1 MRVKINGD
9 SRYNAITEG
18 VIWQQILIFFFPI
31 LLGTFFQQLYNT
43 ADAVIVGRFLG
54 KEALAAVGGGT
65 SVAINLLIGF
75 FVGLSSGATVVISQY
90 YGAKYES
97 GTRKAIHTSIALSII
112 CGVLITI
119 IGVLFTRPILV
130 IMGTPD
136 DVLPL
141 ATSYMRIFFMG
152 SIANTIYNM
161 GSGIFRAFGD
171 SKKPL
176 WFLIISCGVNIV
188 LDLLFVGFFKM
199 NVDGA
204 AIATIISQI
213 ISAILVI
220 FFLMRRKDNLRLS
233 WKEVRIDLKILS
245 NILKIGLPAG
255 IQSALYTVSNIIIQV
270 NINGYGT
277 NAAAAWA
284 AFGKLDTIF
293 WMAINALGVAITTIV
308 GQNFGAELYK
318 RVRTTIRLSLLMGTA
333 LTLMISTLFY
343 VAGKWGIML
352 FTSDQ
357 EVINLGVEILRF
369 LAPVWITYM
378 PIEILSGALRGC
390 GKTFIPTIITV
401 VGICVLRM
409 IWLFALPYFSAEF
422 MMVFACYPIS
432 WIIAALAL
440 AAYYFLGHAVPKE
453 KLN

>member
-18 VIWQQILIFFFPI
+18 VIWKQILIFFFPI

-130 IMGTPD
+130 MMGTPD

-220 FFLMRRKDNLRLS
+220 FFLMSRKDNLRLS

>member
-130 IMGTPD
+130 MMGTPD

-220 FFLMRRKDNLRLS
+220 FFLMSRKDNLRLS

>member
-18 VIWQQILIFFFPI
+18 VIWKQILIFFFPI

-130 IMGTPD
+130 MMGTPD

-233 WKEVRIDLKILS
+233 WKEVRVDLKILS

>member
-18 VIWQQILIFFFPI
+18 VIWKQILIFFFPI

-97 GTRKAIHTSIALSII
+97 GTRKAIHTSIALSTI

-130 IMGTPD
+130 MMGTPD

-220 FFLMRRKDNLRLS
+220 FFLMRRKDHLRLS

-245 NILKIGLPAG
+245 SILKIGLPAG

>member
-1 MRVKINGD
+1 MRVKINCD

-130 IMGTPD
+130 MMGTPD

-220 FFLMRRKDNLRLS
+220 FFLMSRKDNLRLS

>member
-18 VIWQQILIFFFPI
+18 VIWKQILIFFFPI

-130 IMGTPD
+130 MMGTPD

-220 FFLMRRKDNLRLS
+220 FFLMRRKDHLRLS

>member
-18 VIWQQILIFFFPI
+18 VIWKQILIFFFPI

-130 IMGTPD
+130 MMGTPD

-220 FFLMRRKDNLRLS
+220 FFLMRRKDHLRLS

-245 NILKIGLPAG
+245 SILKIGLPAG

-352 FTSDQ
+352 FISDQ